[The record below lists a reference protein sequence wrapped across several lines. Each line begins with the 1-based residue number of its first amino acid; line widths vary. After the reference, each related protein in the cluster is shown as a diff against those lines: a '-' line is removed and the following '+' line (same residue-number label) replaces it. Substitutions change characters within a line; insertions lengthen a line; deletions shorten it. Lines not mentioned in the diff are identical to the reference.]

1 MAFTKA
7 FYEQAFERNL
17 KAQTSSEQTATSVT
31 PQMQTTRTQRAT
43 AQFTAYSKKEVDP
56 WGFFKDLAAG
66 GVSGSIAKTATAP
79 IERVKLLI
87 QTQDANPRI
96 ISGEIPRYTG
106 IVNCFTRVSSEQGV
120 GSFWRGNTANIV
132 RYFPTQAF
140 NFAFKDTIKAL
151 FPSYSPKEAFWS
163 FFAVNMASG
172 GLAGAG
178 SLLIVYPLD
187 FARTRLA
194 ADVGTNK
201 DREFTGL
208 VDCISK
214 TAKAGG
220 VGALY
225 KGFGVSVQGIVVYR
239 GSYFGLYD
247 TGKGAL
253 LTRDSSMIA
262 KFVVAQVATNAAGV
276 LSYPFDTVRRRLMM
290 TSGKKGN
297 AAGPTYTGTVDAF
310 VKIYQAEGAGAF
322 FKGAFSNILRG
333 VGGAMVL
340 VMYDEI
346 KEIINPN

>member
-17 KAQTSSEQTATSVT
+17 KAQTTSSEPVT
-31 PQMQTTRTQRAT
+31 PAMQMTRTQRAT
-43 AQFTAYSKKEVDP
+43 AQFTAHSKKEVDP
-56 WGFFKDLAAG
+56 LGFFKDLAAG

-106 IVNCFTRVSSEQGV
+106 IVNCFTRVSAEQGV

-297 AAGPTYTGTVDAF
+297 AAGPTYTGTMDAF

-346 KEIINPN
+346 KAIINPN

>member
-1 MAFTKA
+1 MALNRE
-7 FYEQAFERNL
+7 FYANCFARSAL
-17 KAQTSSEQTATSVT
+17 GARDVAQPTNRPFA
-31 PQMQTTRTQRAT
+31 A
-43 AQFTAYSKKEVDP
+43 AAKKEFDLT
-56 WGFFKDLAAG
+56 GFLKDLAAG

-96 ISGEIPRYTG
+96 MSGEVPRYTG
-106 IVNCFTRVSSEQGV
+106 IVNCFTRVTAEQGF
-120 GSFWRGNTANIV
+120 GSFWRGNLANIV

-140 NFAFKDTIKAL
+140 NFAFKDTIKGL
-151 FPSYSPKEAFWS
+151 FPSYSPKEAFWP

-194 ADVGTNK
+194 ADVGNK
-201 DREFTGL
+201 STREFTGL
-208 VDCISK
+208 VDCLTKIARRS
-214 TAKAGG
+214 GPM
-220 VGALY
+220 ALY
-225 KGFGVSVQGIVVYR
+225 QGFGVSVQGIIVYR

-253 LTRDSSMIA
+253 LTKDSSFIF
-262 KFVVAQVATNAAGV
+262 KFIVAQVATNAAGV

-290 TSGKKGN
+290 NSGSGKKLYN
-297 AAGPTYTGTVDAF
+297 GTMDAF
-310 VKIYQAEGAGAF
+310 VKIYQQEGAGAF
-322 FKGAFSNILRG
+322 FKGAFSNVLRG
-333 VGGAMVL
+333 VGGALVL

-346 KEIINPN
+346 KAVINP